1 MFWWKK
7 QIFQTN
13 ENVKCK
19 PRCLKRWRHWMVIV
33 VQKCLCCCFFFF
45 CFSTFDNICLQLL
58 QVSSYLHQPGAAYH
72 MSVCTH
78 LCPLQSVSSTLQQ
91 PPQCRCFILLELQIF
106 GPVCII
112 IISGVVII
120 DGHFRQKHSLNLL
133 LVCNIQPQILEYL
146 L

>member
-1 MFWWKK
+1 MFWWKNRF
-7 QIFQTN
+7 FQQMKSLNANQSVRSDDAT
-13 ENVKCK
+13 EWSLLFRNVCV
-19 PRCLKRWRHWMVIV
+19 L
-33 VQKCLCCCFFFF
+33 LF

-58 QVSSYLHQPGAAYH
+58 QVSLYLHQPGTAYH

-91 PPQCRCFILLELQIF
+91 PPRCRCFVLLELEIF

-120 DGHFRQKHSLNLL
+120 DRHFRQKHSLNLL